1 MSAILFS
8 DPSTVINALGSD
20 GFSHAFF
27 RYFAHELDVDHCT
40 VFAFDTAGKSPQVVV
55 AESLDLLMRQRVQK
69 TADRYIATSFQFDPN
84 VSRLLQAPEE
94 ERLYAVRP
102 EEIQNRQFR
111 YQYYES
117 QDIKHEAVA
126 LTRVAGQPCYISFYR
141 SSGRAPIGSREID
154 MIGTRMQLAT
164 SLLQKHLEIK
174 LMRAH
179 PAPRS
184 AEDTLPELKRALLSG
199 GYKLSDRE
207 AEICAGIILGFTI
220 LGISLRL
227 NITVNTV
234 ATHRKRAYAKL
245 GISSQN
251 ELFSRYFYM
260 VQQSSGVTG
269 CS

>member
-1 MSAILFS
+1 MSALQLS
-8 DPSTVINALGSD
+8 DPSPVINTLGSNA
-20 GFSHAFF
+20 FSSAFF
-27 RYFAHELDVDHCT
+27 HYFASELDVDHCT
-40 VFAFDTAGKSPQVVV
+40 VFAFDPAVKCPQVVV
-55 AESLDLLMRQRVQK
+55 AESLDLLMRQRVQEAAK
-69 TADRYIATSFQFDPN
+69 RYISTSFQLDPN
-84 VSRLLQAPEE
+84 VNLLLQAPDQ
-94 ERLYAVRP
+94 ERLYALRP

-117 QDIKHEAVA
+117 QNIKHEAVA
-126 LTRVAGQPCYISFYR
+126 LTCVAGQPCYISFYR
-141 SSGRAPIGSREID
+141 GSGRAPIGDKEID
-154 MIGTRMQLAT
+154 MISSRMQLAT

-174 LMRAH
+174 HLQSA

-184 AEDTLPELKRALLSG
+184 AEEILPSLKRVLLDG

-207 AEICAGIILGFTI
+207 AEICAGIILGFTV

-260 VQQSSGVTG
+260 VQR
-269 CS
+269 CSTILV

>member
-1 MSAILFS
+1 MSVLQFG
-8 DPSTVINALGSD
+8 DPSTVISALGSD
-20 GFSHAFF
+20 AFSHAFF

-40 VFAFDTAGKSPQVVV
+40 VFAFDHAGKCPQVVV

-69 TADRYIATSFQFDPN
+69 TADRYIATSFQYDPN
-84 VSRLLQAPEE
+84 VNRLLQEPEQ
-94 ERLYAVRP
+94 ERLYALRP
-102 EEIQNRQFR
+102 EEIPNRQFR

-126 LTRVAGQPCYISFYR
+126 LTRLAGQPCYISFYR

-154 MIGTRMQLAT
+154 IIGTRMQLAT

-174 LMRAH
+174 HMRSR

-184 AEDTLPELKRALLSG
+184 AEETLPELKLALLNG

-260 VQQSSGVTG
+260 VKPSGEVMG
-269 CS
+269 RS